1 MRACLWVASLH
12 DLCYRVALWP
22 KKIDKTD
29 TWICTFACSRTQGAS
44 LPEELSWR
52 IVLGPNPTCY
62 TLVQEARQKLREAQ
76 AQIATCKKSFH
87 AAKRAGDH
95 QKQQMYTSQIEHW
108 QQVAA
113 EEKQRAPK
121 TIFSS
126 K

>member
-1 MRACLWVASLH
+1 MNCGTESQCGPNKCNRW
-12 DLCYRVALWP
+12 
-22 KKIDKTD
+22 D
-29 TWICTFACSRTQGAS
+29 TRIWTFACSRTQGAI
-44 LPEELSWR
+44 LPEKSSWR
-52 IVLGPNPTCY
+52 IVLGSIPTCY
-62 TLVQEARQKLREAQ
+62 TLVQEARQKFREAQ

-108 QQVAA
+108 QHVAA